1 MPFDIRQLR
10 YAVVA
15 ADERSFAKAAKILH
29 IKQSTLSK
37 RILAMEERMGITLFE
52 RSTRGAVPTRAGSSF
67 IQSAKRIVEEIDR
80 LGAGARAI
88 GMGKAGAIALGFST
102 SLSAGNLRSTV
113 LDFRHRYPEVELSG
127 HEAGWDDLARG
138 LRSRAIDVAII
149 PGQLTGEGFEKRHLW
164 PERLMVALPE
174 AHPLAFSERIFW
186 SDLRSETFVLPRRDP
201 GPDAGDLVRARLRD
215 IGTKANIVMQDV
227 TRENILNMVSAG
239 RYVSLVAETAAGV
252 FHPEV
257 QLREIH
263 DIAGLAHV
271 DFWAWWCRDNDNP
284 ALRQF
289 FRLIGERYPAFSA
302 T

>member
-37 RILAMEERMGITLFE
+37 RILAMEERVGITLFE
-52 RSTRGAVPTRAGSSF
+52 RTTRGAIPTRAGWAF
-67 IQSAKRIVEEIDR
+67 IQSARRIVEEVDR
-80 LGAGARAI
+80 LGVAARAV
-88 GMGKAGAIALGFST
+88 GMGKAGALTLGFST
-102 SLSAGNLRSTV
+102 SLSAGHLRSTV

-138 LRSRAIDVAII
+138 LMSRAIDVAII
-149 PGQLTGEGFEKRHLW
+149 PGQLSGKGLEKRHLW

-174 AHPLAFSERIFW
+174 GHPLALTERIFW
-186 SDLRSETFVLPRRDP
+186 SDLRDEIFVLPRRDP

-215 IGTKANIVMQDV
+215 IGTKASIVMQDV
-227 TRENILNMVSAG
+227 SRENILNMVSAG
-239 RYVSLVAETAAGV
+239 AYVSLVAETAAGA

-271 DFWAWWCRDNDNP
+271 DFWAWWCGDNENP